1 VSRMPLHGAARRS
14 LRTLRVLLFTCF
26 DLSSR
31 RVHLL
36 ACTNAISPVQEGL
49 STPPPPNAHTA
60 PPTRVVSV
68 QHTHTRRH
76 LFTHPLTHT
85 HTHPALTMND
95 AGAVPSAHLLLPLA
109 HGHHPPLVS
118 TASHTHVDAE
128 LFLGF
133 RSKQTKTSAP
143 FPRAVPPQAFD
154 ALPPADGWNVATANI
169 HCGEHFS

>member
-1 VSRMPLHGAARRS
+1 MAQPVARFAHFEFSYSRVSIFRPVVSTYLRARMQSR
-14 LRTLRVLLFTCF
+14 
-26 DLSSR
+26 LSKR
-31 RVHLL
+31 
-36 ACTNAISPVQEGL
+36 AFQP
-49 STPPPPNAHTA
+49 PPPPNAHTA